1 MRCTEMGS
9 RSKQWAHSRIFSN
22 DGAVSTVVS
31 FILLFGLIMSVILF
45 ARVQY
50 VPLWTADVEA
60 RHADDVFASF
70 SAIPGNIDNLVLG
83 SGSVAV
89 SRQRIRLGS
98 GSVPIIAPGTSYG
111 ALGVVPDEG
120 NFTVEADVWTVNIT
134 RNNTGTHSL
143 ENGSVNITNISG
155 ISSFYIYIDKI
166 EYNTGSP
173 GDVCIRVTN
182 QGNQSGR
189 AEIKTGDETHLH
201 ISIRNGYG
209 DKVIE
214 DLPINAGNSAIERYK
229 IDLLSPCYGFDMVL
243 YEAEAEVADADAPY
257 YNITITNSTSL
268 NGSRIRYE
276 IVYNE
281 YNRTLVHYKKTSN
294 GTMMYESRNRHFL
307 NQKFI
312 YQNGAVF
319 LCQQPAVTIRTAPEV
334 LIRDYRNYTRVLIPL
349 ISVGTGK
356 HRIPLITGSG
366 VEELQIELKHAD
378 CITFA
383 DGNNTESVSII
394 ITPPAG
400 DEEFRKNYLQE
411 WADYF
416 TATVAGT
423 SVEANPTNAT
433 NWDYLTITLTGSI
446 HLELKDIDVEGRI
459 ASISQL
465 E

>member
-1 MRCTEMGS
+1 MGS
-9 RSKQWAHSRIFSN
+9 RSKQTAHSRIFPN
-22 DGAVSTVVS
+22 DDAVSTVVS
-31 FILLFGLIMSVILF
+31 FILLFGLIMSVIIF

-50 VPLWTADVEA
+50 VPLWSADVEA
-60 RHADDVFASF
+60 RHADDVFALF

-89 SRQRIRLGS
+89 SRQRIQLGS
-98 GSVPIIAPGTSYG
+98 GSIPIIAPGTSYG

-120 NFTVEADVWTVNIT
+120 NFIVEADVWNVNIT

-143 ENGSVNITNISG
+143 ENGSVNITNISS
-155 ISSFYIYIDKI
+155 ISSFHIYIDEI
-166 EYNTGSP
+166 EYNTVSP
-173 GDVCIRVTN
+173 GDVCIRITN
-182 QGNQSGR
+182 QGNQSGL
-189 AEIKTGDETHLH
+189 AEIKTESKTHLN
-201 ISIRNGYG
+201 ISIWNGYG

-214 DLPINAGNSAIERYK
+214 DLPITDDNSVVERYK

-243 YEAEAEVADADAPY
+243 AEAEAEVLTGADAPH
-257 YNITITNSTSL
+257 YNLTITNSTSL

-276 IVYNE
+276 VVYNE
-281 YNRTLVHYKKTSN
+281 YNRTLVHYTKTSN

-319 LCQQPAVTIRTAPEV
+319 LCQQPAVTIRTAPGV
-334 LIRDYRNYTRVLIPL
+334 LITDYRNYTRVLMPA
-349 ISVGTGK
+349 ISVGTGR
-356 HRIPLITGSG
+356 HRVPMITGSG

-378 CITFA
+378 RITFA

-400 DEEFRKNYLQE
+400 EGEFRKNYLQE

-416 TATVAGT
+416 SATVAGT
-423 SVEANPTNAT
+423 SVGMSSTNAT
-433 NWDYLTITLTGSI
+433 NWDNLTITLTGSI
-446 HLELKDIDVEGRI
+446 HLEIKDIDVEGRI

>member
-1 MRCTEMGS
+1 M
-9 RSKQWAHSRIFSN
+9 
-22 DGAVSTVVS
+22 
-31 FILLFGLIMSVILF
+31 LLFGLLLSVIIF

-98 GSVPIIAPGTSYG
+98 GSIPLIAPGTSYG

-120 NFTVEADVWTVNIT
+120 NFTVEADVWTVDIM
-134 RNNTGTHSL
+134 RNNTGPRSL
-143 ENGSVNITNISG
+143 ENGSVNITNIST
-155 ISSFYIYIDKI
+155 ISSLYIYIDKI
-166 EYNTGSP
+166 EYNPVPP

-189 AEIKTGDETHLH
+189 AEIKAESNTHLN
-201 ISIRNGYG
+201 ISIWNGYD

-214 DLPINAGNSAIERYK
+214 DLPINADDLVIERYK
-229 IDLLSPCYGFDMVL
+229 IDLLSPCYGFDMVMA
-243 YEAEAEVADADAPY
+243 EAEAEVLTDADAPY
-257 YNITITNSTSL
+257 YNLTITNSTSL

-281 YNRTLVHYKKTSN
+281 YNRTLVHYTKTCN

-319 LCQQPAVTIRTAPEV
+319 LCQQPAVTIRTAPGV
-334 LIRDYRNYTRVLIPL
+334 LIRDERNYTRVLMPA

-356 HRIPLITGSG
+356 HRIPMITGSG

-416 TATVAGT
+416 NATVAGT
-423 SVEANPTNAT
+423 SVRMPKPSYSPDNSSIN
-433 NWDYLTITLTGSI
+433 ITLTGSI
-446 HLELKDIDVEGRI
+446 HLEMKDIDVEGRI

>member
-1 MRCTEMGS
+1 MGS
-9 RSKQWAHSRIFSN
+9 RSKQLAHSRIFSN
-22 DGAVSTVVS
+22 DEAVSTVVS
-31 FILLFGLIMSVILF
+31 FMLLFGLIISVILF

-50 VPLWTADVEA
+50 IPLWTADVEA

-70 SAIPGNIDNLVLG
+70 SAIPGNIDDLVLAN
-83 SGSVAV
+83 GSVAV
-89 SRQRIRLGS
+89 SQQRIRLGS
-98 GSVPIIAPGTSYG
+98 GSIPIIAPGTSYG

-120 NFTVEADVWTVNIT
+120 KFTVEADVWTVNIT
-134 RNNTGTHSL
+134 RNNTGRRSL
-143 ENGSVNITNISG
+143 ENGSANITNISS
-155 ISSFYIYIDKI
+155 ISSFYIYIDEI
-166 EYNTGSP
+166 DYLSSLDS
-173 GDVCIRVTN
+173 GDVCIQVTN
-182 QGNQSGR
+182 QGNQSGL
-189 AEIKTGDETHLH
+189 AEIKTGDKTHLRL
-201 ISIRNGYG
+201 SIWNTW
-209 DKVIE
+209 
-214 DLPINAGNSAIERYK
+214 
-229 IDLLSPCYGFDMVL
+229 GFDTVL
-243 YEAEAEVADADAPY
+243 YEAEAEVLTDADAPY
-257 YNITITNSTSL
+257 YNLTITNSTSL
-268 NGSRIRYE
+268 NGSHIRYE
-276 IVYNE
+276 VGYNE
-281 YNRTLVHYKKTSN
+281 YNRTLVHYTKTSN

-319 LCQQPAVTIRTAPEV
+319 LCQQPAVTIRTAPGV
-334 LIRDYRNYTRVLIPL
+334 LIRDYRNYTRVLLPM
-349 ISVGTGK
+349 ISVGTGR

-400 DEEFRKNYLQE
+400 DEEFREDYLWE

-416 TATVAGT
+416 DAAVDGT
-423 SVEANPTNAT
+423 SVKISSTNAT
-433 NWDYLTITLTGSI
+433 NWDNHTITLTGNI

>member
-1 MRCTEMGS
+1 
-9 RSKQWAHSRIFSN
+9 
-22 DGAVSTVVS
+22 VS
-31 FILLFGLIMSVILF
+31 FILLFGLIMSVIIF

-50 VPLWTADVEA
+50 VPLWSADVEA
-60 RHADDVFASF
+60 RHADDVFALF

-89 SRQRIRLGS
+89 SRQRIQLGS
-98 GSVPIIAPGTSYG
+98 GSIPIIAPGTSYG

-120 NFTVEADVWTVNIT
+120 NFIVEADVWNVNIS
-134 RNNTGTHSL
+134 RNVTIGNLTEGR
-143 ENGSVNITNISG
+143 VNITNISS
-155 ISSFYIYIDKI
+155 ISSFHIYIDEI
-166 EYNTGSP
+166 EYNTVSP

-182 QGNQSGR
+182 QGNQSGL
-189 AEIKTGDETHLH
+189 AEIKTESNTHLN
-201 ISIRNGYG
+201 ISIWNGYG

-214 DLPINAGNSAIERYK
+214 DLPITDDNSVVERYK

-243 YEAEAEVADADAPY
+243 AEAEAEVLTGADAPY
-257 YNITITNSTSL
+257 YNLTITNSTSL

-276 IVYNE
+276 VVYNE
-281 YNRTLVHYKKTSN
+281 YNKTLVHYKKTSS

-319 LCQQPAVTIRTAPEV
+319 LCQQPAVTIRTAPGV
-334 LIRDYRNYTRVLIPL
+334 LITDYRNYTRVLMPA
-349 ISVGTGK
+349 ISVGTGR
-356 HRIPLITGSG
+356 HRVPMITGSG

-378 CITFA
+378 RITFA

-400 DEEFRKNYLQE
+400 EGEFRKNYLQE

-416 TATVAGT
+416 SATVAGT
-423 SVEANPTNAT
+423 SVGMSSTNAT
-433 NWDYLTITLTGSI
+433 NWDNLTITLTGSI
-446 HLELKDIDVEGRI
+446 HLEIKDIDVEGRI

>member
-1 MRCTEMGS
+1 MGS
-9 RSKQWAHSRIFSN
+9 RSKQTAHSRIFPN
-22 DGAVSTVVS
+22 DDAVSTVVS
-31 FILLFGLIMSVILF
+31 FILLFGLIMSVIIF

-50 VPLWTADVEA
+50 VPLWSADVEA
-60 RHADDVFASF
+60 RHADDVFALF

-89 SRQRIRLGS
+89 SRQRIQLGS
-98 GSVPIIAPGTSYG
+98 GSIPIIAPGTSYG

-120 NFTVEADVWTVNIT
+120 NFIVEADVWNVNIT

-143 ENGSVNITNISG
+143 ENGSVNITNISS
-155 ISSFYIYIDKI
+155 ISSFHIYIDEI
-166 EYNTGSP
+166 EYNTVSP
-173 GDVCIRVTN
+173 GDVCIRITN
-182 QGNQSGR
+182 QGNQSGL
-189 AEIKTGDETHLH
+189 AEIKTESKTHLN
-201 ISIRNGYG
+201 ISIWNGYG

-214 DLPINAGNSAIERYK
+214 DLPITDDNSVVERYK

-243 YEAEAEVADADAPY
+243 AEAEAEVLIGADAPH
-257 YNITITNSTSL
+257 YNLTITNSTSL

-276 IVYNE
+276 VVYNE
-281 YNRTLVHYKKTSN
+281 YNKTLVHYKKTSS

-319 LCQQPAVTIRTAPEV
+319 LCQQPAVTIRTAPGV
-334 LIRDYRNYTRVLIPL
+334 LITDYRNYTRVLMPA
-349 ISVGTGK
+349 ISVGTGR
-356 HRIPLITGSG
+356 HRVPMITGSG

-378 CITFA
+378 RITFA

-400 DEEFRKNYLQE
+400 EGEFRKNYLQE

-416 TATVAGT
+416 SATVAGT
-423 SVEANPTNAT
+423 SVGMSSTNAT
-433 NWDYLTITLTGSI
+433 NWDNLTITLTGSI
-446 HLELKDIDVEGRI
+446 HLEIKDIDVEGRI

>member
-1 MRCTEMGS
+1 MGS
-9 RSKQWAHSRIFSN
+9 RSKQTAHSRIFPN
-22 DGAVSTVVS
+22 DDAVSTVVS
-31 FILLFGLIMSVILF
+31 FILLFGLIMSVIIF

-50 VPLWTADVEA
+50 VPLWSADVEA
-60 RHADDVFASF
+60 RHADDVFALF

-89 SRQRIRLGS
+89 SRQRIQLGS
-98 GSVPIIAPGTSYG
+98 GSIPIIAPGTSYG

-120 NFTVEADVWTVNIT
+120 NFIVEADVWNVNIS
-134 RNNTGTHSL
+134 RNVTIGNLTEGR
-143 ENGSVNITNISG
+143 VNITNISS
-155 ISSFYIYIDKI
+155 ISSFHIYIDEI
-166 EYNTGSP
+166 EYNTVSP

-182 QGNQSGR
+182 QGNQSGL
-189 AEIKTGDETHLH
+189 AEIKTESNTHLN
-201 ISIRNGYG
+201 ISIWNGYG

-214 DLPINAGNSAIERYK
+214 DLPITDDNSVVERYK

-243 YEAEAEVADADAPY
+243 AEAEAEVLTGADAPY
-257 YNITITNSTSL
+257 YNLTITNSTSL

-276 IVYNE
+276 VVCNE
-281 YNRTLVHYKKTSN
+281 YNKTLVHYKKTSS

-319 LCQQPAVTIRTAPEV
+319 LCQQPAVTIRTAPGV
-334 LIRDYRNYTRVLIPL
+334 LITDYRNYTSVLMPA
-349 ISVGTGK
+349 ISVGTGR
-356 HRIPLITGSG
+356 HRVPMITGSG

-378 CITFA
+378 RITFA

-400 DEEFRKNYLQE
+400 EGEFRKNYLQE

-416 TATVAGT
+416 SATVAGT
-423 SVEANPTNAT
+423 SVGMSSTNAT
-433 NWDYLTITLTGSI
+433 NWDNLTITLTGSI
-446 HLELKDIDVEGRI
+446 HLEIKDIDVEGRI

>member
-1 MRCTEMGS
+1 
-9 RSKQWAHSRIFSN
+9 
-22 DGAVSTVVS
+22 VS
-31 FILLFGLIMSVILF
+31 FILLFGLIISVILF

-60 RHADDVFASF
+60 GHAEDVFVEF
-70 SAIPGNIDNLVLG
+70 SAIPGNIDNMVLAN
-83 SGSVAV
+83 GSVAV

-111 ALGVVPDEG
+111 SLGVVPDEG
-120 NFTVEADVWTVNIT
+120 NFTVEADVWNVNIR
-134 RNNTGTHSL
+134 RNVTIGNLTEGR
-143 ENGSVNITNISG
+143 VNITNISS
-155 ISSFYIYIDKI
+155 ISEFYIYIDKI
-166 EYNTGSP
+166 RYNCLPSGCLS
-173 GDVCIRVTN
+173 IN
-182 QGNQSGR
+182 LSNQSGR
-189 AEIKTGDETHLH
+189 AEIVTIGDNRLS
-201 ISIRNGYG
+201 ISTWNGYD

-214 DLPINAGNSAIERYK
+214 DMPINDDSLAIINYT

-243 YEAEAEVADADAPY
+243 AEAEAEVLTDADAPY
-257 YNITITNSTSL
+257 YNLTIVNSTRL
-268 NGSRIRYE
+268 NGSYIRYK

-281 YNRTLVHYKKTSN
+281 YNKTLVHYKKTCN

-319 LCQQPAVTIRTAPEV
+319 LCQQPAVTMRTAPGV
-334 LIRDYRNYTRVLIPL
+334 LIGDYRNYTRVLLPI

-356 HRIPLITGSG
+356 HRIPMISGSG
-366 VEELQIELKHAD
+366 VEELQIELNHANRT
-378 CITFA
+378 TFA

-394 ITPPAG
+394 IAPPAG
-400 DEEFRKNYLQE
+400 DEEFRENYLQE

-416 TATVAGT
+416 NATADGT
-423 SVEANPTNAT
+423 SVRTRPTNAT
-433 NWDYLTITLTGSI
+433 NWDNLTIKLTGSI
-446 HLELKDIDVEGRI
+446 HLEIKDIAVEGRI

>member
-1 MRCTEMGS
+1 L
-9 RSKQWAHSRIFSN
+9 AHSRIFSN
-22 DGAVSTVVS
+22 DEAVSTVVS
-31 FILLFGLIMSVILF
+31 FMLLFGLIISVILF

-50 VPLWTADVEA
+50 IPLWTADVEA

-70 SAIPGNIDNLVLG
+70 SAIPGNIDDLVLAN
-83 SGSVAV
+83 GSVAV
-89 SRQRIRLGS
+89 SQQRIRLGS
-98 GSVPIIAPGTSYG
+98 GSIPIIAPGTSYG

-120 NFTVEADVWTVNIT
+120 KFTVEADVWTVNIT
-134 RNNTGTHSL
+134 RNNTGRRSL
-143 ENGSVNITNISG
+143 ENGSVNITNISS
-155 ISSFYIYIDKI
+155 ISSFYIYIDEI
-166 EYNTGSP
+166 EYNTASP
-173 GDVCIRVTN
+173 GDVRIRVTN
-182 QGNQSGR
+182 HGNQSGR
-189 AEIKTGDETHLH
+189 AEINTESDTRLD
-201 ISIRNGYG
+201 ISIWDSHG

-214 DLPINAGNSAIERYK
+214 GLPINDDDSEIERYK
-229 IDLLSPCYGFDMVL
+229 IDLLNPCYGFDTVL
-243 YEAEAEVADADAPY
+243 YEAEAEVLAGADAPH

-276 IVYNE
+276 VGYNE
-281 YNRTLVHYKKTSN
+281 YNRTLVHYTKTSN

-319 LCQQPAVTIRTAPEV
+319 LCQQPAVTIRTAPGV
-334 LIRDYRNYTRVLIPL
+334 LIRDYRNYTRVLLPM
-349 ISVGTGK
+349 ISVGTGR

-383 DGNNTESVSII
+383 DGNNTERVSII

-400 DEEFRKNYLQE
+400 YEEFREDYLRE

-416 TATVAGT
+416 DAAVDGT
-423 SVEANPTNAT
+423 SVGMSSTNAT
-433 NWDYLTITLTGSI
+433 NWDNHTITLTGNI

>member
-1 MRCTEMGS
+1 MGS

-22 DGAVSTVVS
+22 DDAVSTVVS

-45 ARVQY
+45 ARMQY
-50 VPLWTADVEA
+50 VPLWSADVEA

-70 SAIPGNIDNLVLG
+70 SEIPGNIDNLVLG

-98 GSVPIIAPGTSYG
+98 GSIPIIAPGTSYG

-120 NFTVEADVWTVNIT
+120 NFTVEADVWAVNIT
-134 RNNTGTHSL
+134 RNNTGPHSL
-143 ENGSVNITNISG
+143 ENGSVNITNISS
-155 ISSFYIYIDKI
+155 ISSFYIHIDKI
-166 EYNTGSP
+166 EYNTVSP

-182 QGNQSGR
+182 QGHQNGL
-189 AEIKTGDETHLH
+189 AEIKTESNAHLN
-201 ISIRNGYG
+201 ISIWNGYG

-214 DLPINAGNSAIERYK
+214 DLPITDDNSVVERYN

-243 YEAEAEVADADAPY
+243 YEVEAEVLADADAPY
-257 YNITITNSTSL
+257 YNLTITNSTSL

-276 IVYNE
+276 VVYNE

-319 LCQQPAVTIRTAPEV
+319 LCQQPAATVRTAPEV
-334 LIRDYRNYTRVLIPL
+334 LIRDYRNYTRILIPL
-349 ISVGTGK
+349 ISVGTGR

-400 DEEFRKNYLQE
+400 DEEFRENYLQE

-423 SVEANPTNAT
+423 SVEANPEWSPDGSYT
-433 NWDYLTITLTGSI
+433 YITITLTGSI
-446 HLELKDIDVEGRI
+446 HLEIKDIDVEGRI

>member
-1 MRCTEMGS
+1 MS
-9 RSKQWAHSRIFSN
+9 R
-22 DGAVSTVVS
+22 
-31 FILLFGLIMSVILF
+31 
-45 ARVQY
+45 
-50 VPLWTADVEA
+50 
-60 RHADDVFASF
+60 
-70 SAIPGNIDNLVLG
+70 
-83 SGSVAV
+83 
-89 SRQRIRLGS
+89 
-98 GSVPIIAPGTSYG
+98 
-111 ALGVVPDEG
+111 
-120 NFTVEADVWTVNIT
+120 
-134 RNNTGTHSL
+134 
-143 ENGSVNITNISG
+143 

-166 EYNTGSP
+166 EYNTGSS
-173 GDVCIRVTN
+173 GSVFTN
-182 QGNQSGR
+182 LTHQENQSGR
-189 AEIKTGDETHLH
+189 AEVKTDGTTHLNL
-201 ISIRNGYG
+201 SIWNSDD

-214 DLPINAGNSAIERYK
+214 DFPINADNLAIERYK

-243 YEAEAEVADADAPY
+243 YEAGAEVADADAPY

-276 IVYNE
+276 VVYNE

-356 HRIPLITGSG
+356 HRIPRITGSG

-400 DEEFRKNYLQE
+400 DEEFRENYLQE

-416 TATVAGT
+416 TAAVDGT